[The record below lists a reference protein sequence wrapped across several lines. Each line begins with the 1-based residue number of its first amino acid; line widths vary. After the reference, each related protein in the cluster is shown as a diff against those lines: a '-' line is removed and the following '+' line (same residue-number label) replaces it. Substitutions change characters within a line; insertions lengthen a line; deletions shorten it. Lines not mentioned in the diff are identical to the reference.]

1 MFGLVLGRG
10 GIDCHAADGIARIG
24 VRSGRLRLR
33 RQKPRGISE
42 EFLAATVAAEVIG
55 RARMLRLVLGADGI
69 DRHAADGI
77 ARMAFRKRGFEQ
89 RRHGVRR
96 GGRMRIV

>member
-1 MFGLVLGRG
+1 MF
-10 GIDCHAADGIARIG
+10 
-24 VRSGRLRLR
+24 RLL
-33 RQKPRGISE
+33 
-42 EFLAATVAAEVIG
+42 
-55 RARMLRLVLGADGI
+55 LGADGI

-77 ARMAFRKRGFEQ
+77 ARMAFRQRGFEQ